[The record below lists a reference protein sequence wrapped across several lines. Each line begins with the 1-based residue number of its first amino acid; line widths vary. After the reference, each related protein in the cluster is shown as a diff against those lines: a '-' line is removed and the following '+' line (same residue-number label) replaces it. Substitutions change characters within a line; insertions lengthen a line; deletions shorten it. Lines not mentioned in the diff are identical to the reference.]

1 MRWGGEVAQNQ
12 WDEVMKKNSKKRSVL
27 FQLSTK
33 SRIFA
38 KCIHLP
44 KSDRLC
50 RVAEFWGRLI
60 DWESLCYVVV
70 KAPRL
75 CVVGWGGCRK
85 MFAKV
90 ARVGVWA
97 SRE

>member
-1 MRWGGEVAQNQ
+1 
-12 WDEVMKKNSKKRSVL
+12 MKKNSKKWSVL

-44 KSDRLC
+44 KSSRLC
-50 RVAEFWGRLI
+50 GVAELWGGLI
-60 DWESLCYVVV
+60 DWESLCYVVA
-70 KAPRL
+70 KAPML
-75 CVVGWGGCRK
+75 CVIGWVRCRK

-90 ARVGVWA
+90 VRVGVCA